1 MMPEASVL
9 MVSVDPDRVEREL
22 AAGLLRCPGCGD
34 PLAPWA
40 HARWRNVRSVTG
52 EVRVRPRRARCAGCG
67 RTHVLLAVDLLVRR
81 RDEVSVIG
89 SALVAAVSGDGHR
102 RIGLRLGLPVAT
114 VRGWLRRFRSKASVI
129 AVFFTRWAL
138 VLSPALDPP
147 GPSGSA
153 VGDAVEAIGMATRS
167 AVTRFGPGPPW
178 STVSRLTGGGLLSNT
193 SCLWL
198 EPC

>member
-1 MMPEASVL
+1 MLP
-9 MVSVDPDRVEREL
+9 VEL
-22 AAGLLRCPGCGD
+22 F
-34 PLAPWA
+34 
-40 HARWRNVRSVTG
+40 
-52 EVRVRPRRARCAGCG
+52 
-67 RTHVLLAVDLLVRR
+67 VRR

-89 SALVAAVSGDGHR
+89 SALVAGGGGEGHR

-114 VRGWLRRFRSKASVI
+114 VRGWLRRFRSRASVI
-129 AVFFTRWAL
+129 AVFFTQWAL
-138 VLSPALDPP
+138 AFSVALDPP

-153 VGDAVEAIGMATRS
+153 VGDAVEAIGMATRA
-167 AVTRFGPGPPW
+167 AVTRFGPRPPW